1 MESQGSVKWMKQVLG
16 MTLIAIVLAGCPT
29 IHLKGPTTADLEKE
43 ILSASPP
50 ATGAGEGS
58 LWSSNR
64 FVNPYSDVR
73 ARNVGDVLTISVVE
87 SASASKNANTKTSR
101 DSGLKASWSGAF
113 GALTSG
119 WSLNGQKVGTSHQI
133 DLGDAFDGK
142 GETTRTSSMTAYIT
156 ARVTH
161 VLSNGNLVIRGTRQV
176 QVNQE
181 NQYISVQ
188 GVVRPEDIASSNII
202 LSTYIAEAVIEL
214 SGYGPVSDKQN
225 VGWLMRIVD
234 WVWPF

>member
-1 MESQGSVKWMKQVLG
+1 MEFHRLIKRMKRGLG
-16 MTLIAIVLAGCPT
+16 MILIPVVLAGCAT
-29 IHLKGPTTADLEKE
+29 LHLQGPTTKDLEME

-50 ATGAGEGS
+50 ASGAGEGS
-58 LWSSNR
+58 LWSSHR
-64 FVNPYSDVR
+64 FYNPYSDVK
-73 ARNVGDVLTISVVE
+73 ARNVGDVVTISVVE
-87 SASASKNANTKTSR
+87 SASASKNAATKTSR
-101 DSGLKASWSGAF
+101 DSGVQGSWSGAF
-113 GALTSG
+113 DTLASR
-119 WSLNGQKVGTSHQI
+119 WSLNGQKIGTSHQI
-133 DLGDAFDGK
+133 DLGNTFDGK

-188 GVVRPEDIASSNII
+188 GVVRPEDISSTNVV
-202 LSTYIAEAVIEL
+202 LSTFIAEAVIEL
-214 SGYGPVSDKQN
+214 SGYGPVSDKQT
-225 VGWLMRIVD
+225 VGWLGRIVD

>member
-1 MESQGSVKWMKQVLG
+1 MKQVLG

-113 GALTSG
+113 DALASQ
-119 WSLNGQKVGTSHQI
+119 WSLNGQKIGTSHEI
-133 DLGDAFDGK
+133 GLGDAFDGK

-156 ARVTH
+156 ARVTD
-161 VLSNGNLVIRGTRQV
+161 VLSNGNLVLRGTRQV

-188 GVVRPEDIASSNII
+188 GVVRPEDISSTNVI

-214 SGYGPVSDKQN
+214 SGYGPVSDKQT
-225 VGWLMRIVD
+225 VGWLTRIVD
-234 WVWPF
+234 WIWPF